1 MSVEKSIREKISAN
15 LKPIHFE
22 VINESPMHSVP
33 KNSETHFKILV
44 VSDLFKG
51 LPLIKVNICVVIGIH
66 NIHGTYNYFV

>member
-51 LPLIKVNICVVIGIH
+51 LPLIKVNICVVIYITW
-66 NIHGTYNYFV
+66 NI